1 MRNFDFTGMRTSD
14 TVRRTALAFGL
25 MLIAAGPISCAAVDD
40 DLALAS
46 NAKPAKTVVTNV
58 PRSSKIYS
66 YAVASTKA
74 AAPVSA
80 GSKVYYGSAPWICTP
95 SGFGQKSRCFARPA
109 T

>member
-14 TVRRTALAFGL
+14 AVRRTALVFGL

-40 DLALAS
+40 DLAVAS
-46 NAKPAKTVVTNV
+46 NVKPAKTVVAKV
-58 PRSSKIYS
+58 PRTSKVYS
-66 YAVASTKA
+66 YAVASNK

>member
-46 NAKPAKTVVTNV
+46 KPAKTVVTNV
-58 PRSSKIYS
+58 PRSSKVYS

>member
-14 TVRRTALAFGL
+14 AVCRTALAFGL

-40 DLALAS
+40 DLAAAS
-46 NAKPAKTVVTNV
+46 NAKPAKAVVANV
-58 PRSSKIYS
+58 ARTSKVYS
-66 YAVASTKA
+66 YAVASNKA

-80 GSKVYYGSAPWICTP
+80 GFKVYYGSAPWICTP

>member
-58 PRSSKIYS
+58 PRSSKVYS

-74 AAPVSA
+74 AALSA